1 MFTLANLHE
10 LEYFAHI
17 PAYLIKFCIC
27 HATQIMI
34 EQLCQMTNNC
44 GLLQNWH
51 GFCAEW
57 FKNFIKHSARLYVA
71 CFFLFYAILKILSR
85 NFLTVS
91 PILRKTI
98 TGKLSWLFHKVWS
111 AYTFRYTLLLTVCH
125 DIIYI
130 HGNER
135 VKALI
140 YGRISYFN

>member
-71 CFFLFYAILKILSR
+71 CFFFILCHFKNFKSKFFDCITDSEENHNRKIELTLSQSMECVY
-85 NFLTVS
+85 FSIHIAPDSVS
-91 PILRKTI
+91 WYNI
-98 TGKLSWLFHKVWS
+98 
-111 AYTFRYTLLLTVCH
+111 YTWQWAC
-125 DIIYI
+125 
-130 HGNER
+130 
-135 VKALI
+135 
-140 YGRISYFN
+140 